1 MNSLEKYLSRLE
13 DFKKLQ
19 EKMTEDKAQV
29 RKNTPVFS
37 GVLSYFPDAIRE
49 VAKCSFARQQQPPD
63 RP

>member
-19 EKMTEDKAQV
+19 EEMTEDKAQV

-37 GVLSYFPDAIRE
+37 GVLSYFH
-49 VAKCSFARQQQPPD
+49 
-63 RP
+63 